1 MAQRRNASLRSNQEV
16 AMTRRTGAARITAG
30 SLDLASTIRGWE
42 LHVRA
47 GGRSRPRSTS
57 TCAAPGSSWPS

>member
-30 SLDLASTIRGWE
+30 SLDLASTIRGW
-42 LHVRA
+42 
-47 GGRSRPRSTS
+47 
-57 TCAAPGSSWPS
+57 